1 LAFIRAHVA
10 PVVHH
15 LRADLA
21 PTSSEGELTAS
32 TIRGVAL
39 GVVGVAAIQALLIGV
54 GFFAMGGELLREGLH
69 QHHDAA
75 LRRRVVRVSCS
86 RNELVH

>member
-1 LAFIRAHVA
+1 
-10 PVVHH
+10 
-15 LRADLA
+15 
-21 PTSSEGELTAS
+21 
-32 TIRGVAL
+32 
-39 GVVGVAAIQALLIGV
+39 VAAIQALLIGV